1 MMNTH
6 ARALGSAALLVL
18 AAAGAHAAQD
28 SITQK
33 PFGKAPSGQ
42 AVSLYTLTNKR
53 GDQVKIT
60 NYGGIVTSI
69 IVPDR
74 RGRRGDVVLGFDT
87 IGGYVKHSP
96 YFGALIGRYGN
107 RIAKGRFTLDGKTYK
122 LAVNNGP
129 NSLHGGKVGF
139 DKKVWTATPMHMSNG
154 VGLGLALASKDGEE
168 GYPGAL
174 TVHVTYT
181 WTDDDTLGIHYTATT
196 SKDTVLNLTNH
207 SYFNLNGQGNGTV
220 LSHRMMIN
228 ADRYT
233 PIDKTSIPLGPLA
246 SVRGTPF
253 DFRRPTAIG
262 ARINSRNTQLK
273 NGAGYDHNFVLNH
286 PPHVMGLTARVVAPE
301 SGRVLTVSTTEP
313 GVQFYTG
320 NFLDGTF
327 AGKGGKV
334 YKKRYAFCL
343 ECQHFPDSPNHPA
356 YPTTEL
362 RPGQTYRQT
371 TTYHFSTH

>member
-28 SITQK
+28 SITRK

-42 AVSLYTLTNKR
+42 AVSLYTLTNKH
-53 GDQVKIT
+53 GAQVKIT

-69 IVPDR
+69 TVPDR
-74 RGRRGDVVLGFDT
+74 RGHLGDVVLGFDN
-87 IGGYVKHSP
+87 IEGYVKHSP

-107 RIAKGRFTLDGKTYK
+107 RIAKGRFKLDGKTYK

-139 DKKVWTATPMHMSNG
+139 DKKVWTATPMHMANG
-154 VGLGLALASKDGEE
+154 VGLGLGLVSANGEE
-168 GYPGAL
+168 GYPGKL
-174 TVHVTYT
+174 TVKVVYT
-181 WTDDDTLGIHYTATT
+181 WTDDDTLRINYTATT
-196 SKDTVLNLTNH
+196 NKDTVLNLTNH
-207 SYFNLNGQGNGTV
+207 SYFNLNGQGNGTI
-220 LSHRMMIN
+220 LGQRMMIN
-228 ADRYT
+228 ANRYT

-246 SVRGTPF
+246 SVFGTPF

-262 ARINSRNTQLK
+262 ARINSNNTQIK

-286 PPHVMGLTARVVAPE
+286 PPHALGLAARAVSPE

-327 AGKGGKV
+327 SGKGGKV

-356 YPTTEL
+356 FPTTEL

-371 TTYHFSTH
+371 TEYHFSTR